1 MRHLIYIYT
10 VCAVLSV
17 LGLTACS
24 DDNGSDS
31 PIPEQTGPVK
41 LDEQEVDIGSEGR
54 YYSVT
59 ATADSLAQVHATTDA
74 DWIELDADTVNRA
87 GTLLFY
93 VKPNE
98 EARSRD
104 GIITLQ
110 LGDNPQTSIVKVHQ
124 HSQAED
130 DENSLPGGA
139 LTRQSRVGYGYN
151 MLIDYVDPKSVTE
164 QILDYEK
171 LVKAEKTWGTIIAE
185 EGRALQGL
193 SVKSSYSIEEM
204 SSWMSEQ
211 TTTETKILFWSKKVQ
226 KYNKVK
232 EYNLDQRTYGYS
244 TLYKTIAT
252 RYVDEGKLES
262 ILRKGGDVF
271 TADFRKLYQ
280 QVNTNPTKDNIAAL
294 VKKYGTHMVIYTDLG
309 GRMDYMVNFR
319 SEETSRESVERY
331 LKYKN
336 GSKKE
341 DKESKEASHNIITS
355 GDGLAFDIYGGSEA
369 AIKAL
374 AANAKTKDAYGQVDQ
389 GLLGQWINSIKSS
402 DPSSVSMVR
411 CTLLPIWQLITNSE
425 ARANTISYILALARQ
440 EGGDLAQRL
449 EELSLG
455 NYYRFNITNDMQKWG
470 TDTKTS
476 LVRLAYFDNAPKAE
490 ICNEYVPELRGD
502 RRVTLFYPIYKGKTN
517 IRRGIFPGDGE
528 NPPAEVMF
536 DTEGGCY
543 VRPIDGFKAGDKL
556 TTLYYIDGA
565 FYTDNMG
572 IQIPEV
578 KMMIR
583 DHKVDFAE
591 GGNNYP
597 VVKIGPGYWIRYNI
611 TGTMEFGEPMDPDDP
626 ECYDYDLKEE
636 QRHDM
641 LYTNVFWG
649 NSLAYRWNHPGW
661 FDADVDEFGN
671 RIHWYVP
678 RVKDIQT
685 LQTYLG
691 NNTKA
696 LFPGMQSGFEAQFA
710 GYYGPC
716 DDLNNGKDIGW
727 DEHYYNKYCFIIS
740 KEVVTNSGES
750 LVLGSDYTVRRL
762 GTNRARDNWY
772 PLRAYRSSYYNYNA
786 NLN

>member
-1 MRHLIYIYT
+1 MKHLIYIYT
-10 VCAVLSV
+10 VCAALSV
-17 LGLTACS
+17 FGLTACS
-24 DDNGSDS
+24 DDDSTDS
-31 PIPEQTGPVK
+31 PMEQTGPVK
-41 LDEQEVDIGSEGR
+41 LDELEVDIGSDGR

-59 ATADSLAQVHATTDA
+59 ATADSLAGVRATTDA
-74 DWIELDADTVNRA
+74 DWIELDADTVSTS

-93 VKPNE
+93 VLPNE
-98 EARSRD
+98 GARSRD
-104 GIITLQ
+104 AIITLR
-110 LGDNPQTSIVKVHQ
+110 LGNNPETSIVKVHQ

-130 DENSLPGGA
+130 DANSLPGGA

-151 MLIDYVDPKSVTE
+151 MLIDYMDPKSVTE
-164 QILDYEK
+164 PVLDYEK
-171 LVKAEKTWGTIIAE
+171 LVKAEQTWGTIIAE
-185 EGRALQGL
+185 EGRAQQGL
-193 SVKSSYSIEEM
+193 NVKSSYSIEEM
-204 SSWMSEQ
+204 SSWMTEQ
-211 TTTETKILFWSKKVQ
+211 SSTETKILFWSKKVQ
-226 KYNKVK
+226 KYKKVS
-232 EYNLDQRTYGYS
+232 EYSLDQRTYGYS
-244 TLYKTIAT
+244 SLYKTIAT
-252 RYVDEGKLES
+252 RYVDEGKLEA
-262 ILRKGGDVF
+262 ILRSGGDVF
-271 TADFRKLYQ
+271 SADFRKLYDP
-280 QVNTNPTKDNIAAL
+280 VNTNPTNQNIGAL
-294 VKKYGTHMVIYTDLG
+294 VKKFGTHLVVYTDLG

-319 SEETSRESVERY
+319 SEETSRETVERY

-341 DKESKEASHNIITS
+341 DKESKEASHNILTS
-355 GDGLAFDIYGGSEA
+355 GDGLAFDIYGGSESA
-369 AIKAL
+369 LKAL
-374 AANAKTKDAYGQVDQ
+374 SASAKTKDPYGQLDSN
-389 GLLGQWINSIKSS
+389 LLGKWINSIQAS
-402 DPSSVSMVR
+402 DPNSVSLVR
-411 CTLLPIWQLITNSE
+411 CILLPIWQLMTNPT
-425 ARANTISYILALARQ
+425 ARIMTISFILELARQ
-440 EGGDLAQRL
+440 EGGDLSKRI
-449 EELSLG
+449 EELSLD
-455 NYYRFNITNDMQKWG
+455 NYYRFNITNAMQQWG
-470 TDTKTS
+470 TDVKTS
-476 LVRLAYFDNAPKAE
+476 LVRLGYFDNLPKVE

-502 RRVTLFYPIYKGKTN
+502 RRVTMFYPVYKGKTN

-536 DTEGGCY
+536 DNEGGCY
-543 VRPIDGFKAGDKL
+543 VRPLEGYKAGDKL

-565 FYTDNMG
+565 FYTDNKG

-578 KMMIR
+578 KMTLK

-591 GGNNYP
+591 GGHDYP

-611 TGTMEFGEPMDPDDP
+611 KGPMEFGEPVDPTDP

-691 NNTKA
+691 QNTKA
-696 LFPGMQSGFEAQFA
+696 LFPNMQSGFEAQFA

-716 DDLNNGKDIGW
+716 DDLNNGKEIGW
-727 DEHYYNKYCFIIS
+727 GEHYYGKYCFIIS

-750 LVLGSDYTVRRL
+750 LVLGPDYTVRRL
-762 GTNRARDNWY
+762 GANRARDNWY
-772 PLRAYRSSYYNYNA
+772 PLRPYRSSYYNYSA

>member
-17 LGLTACS
+17 FGLTACS
-24 DDNGSDS
+24 DDDSSDS
-31 PIPEQTGPVK
+31 PIEQTGPVK
-41 LDEQEVDIGSEGR
+41 LDELEVDIGSDGR

-59 ATADSLAQVHATTDA
+59 ATADSLAQVRATTDA
-74 DWIELDADTVNRA
+74 DWIELDADTVSTS

-93 VKPNE
+93 VKPNG

-104 GIITLQ
+104 GIITLRM
-110 LGDNPQTSIVKVHQ
+110 GNDPQTSIVKVHQ
-124 HSQAED
+124 HSEAED
-130 DENSLPGGA
+130 DANSLPGGA

-171 LVKAEKTWGTIIAE
+171 LVQAERTWGTIIAE
-185 EGRALQGL
+185 EGRATQDLI
-193 SVKSSYSIEEM
+193 VKSTYSIEEM

-211 TTTETKILFWSKKVQ
+211 TTTEVNVLFWNKKVENY
-226 KYNKVK
+226 KKVS
-232 EYNLDQRTYGYS
+232 EYKLDQRTYGYS
-244 TLYKTIAT
+244 SLQKVIAT
-252 RYVDEGKLES
+252 RYVDPGKVES
-262 ILRKGGDVF
+262 ILRTGGDLF
-271 TADFRKLYQ
+271 TAGFRKFYDP
-280 QVNTNPTKDNIAAL
+280 VNTNPTNQNIAAL
-294 VKKYGTHMVIYTDLG
+294 VKKYGTHLVIYTDLG
-309 GRMDYMVNFR
+309 GRLDYMVNFR

-331 LKYKN
+331 LKYKS

-341 DKESKEASHNIITS
+341 DKESKEASHNIINS
-355 GDGLAFDIYGGSEA
+355 GDSLAFDIYGGSSA

-374 AANAKTKDAYGQVDQ
+374 TTSTNTKDRYSQLDQ
-389 GLLGQWINSIKSS
+389 NLLGRWINSIQSS
-402 DPSSVSMVR
+402 DPSSVSLVH
-411 CTLLPIWQLITNSE
+411 CTLQPIWQLLTNPD
-425 ARANTISYILALARQ
+425 ARAKTISYILDLARTTGGEWMKNLQ
-440 EGGDLAQRL
+440 E
-449 EELSLG
+449 LG
-455 NYYRFNITNDMQKWG
+455 LDNYYRFNITNAMQQWG
-470 TDTKTS
+470 TDVNTS
-476 LVRLAYFDNAPKAE
+476 LVRLAYFDNLPKAE

-502 RRVTLFYPIYKGKTN
+502 KRVTLFYPIYKGKTN

-528 NPPAEVMF
+528 NPPAEVTF

-543 VRPIDGFKAGDKL
+543 VRPLEGYKAGDKL
-556 TTLYYIDGA
+556 TTIYYIDGA
-565 FYTDNMG
+565 FYDKDMG
-572 IQIPEV
+572 IKIPEV
-578 KMMIR
+578 GMTLK
-583 DHKVDFAE
+583 DYKVDFAE
-591 GGNNYP
+591 GGHDYP

-611 TGTMEFGEPMDPDDP
+611 KGPMEFGEPVDPTDP
-626 ECYDYDLKEE
+626 ECYDYYLYEE

-691 NNTKA
+691 QNTKA

-716 DDLNNGKDIGW
+716 DDLNNGKRIGY
-727 DEHYYNKYCFIIS
+727 DEHYYGKYCFIIS

-750 LVLGSDYTVRRL
+750 LVLAPDYTVRRL
-762 GTNRARDNWY
+762 GANRARDNWY
-772 PLRAYRSSYYNYNA
+772 PLRPYRSSYYNYSA